1 MATIFIKRV
10 LKNIFS
16 GFSRTSKV
24 QLRKRNNIYIYI
36 FLFRLKRRFRDR
48 IRFYPSALAVRCL
61 LPEDFFSPFW
71 WQHFLIFQD
80 IYLLNTDVICSP
92 LLLPWECL
100 KAFVTQT
107 VPPKSVIYPPSLLH
121 IGLVLRYQGPL

>member
-1 MATIFIKRV
+1 MATTFIKRV
-10 LKNIFS
+10 LKNIYS

-24 QLRKRNNIYIYI
+24 QLSKKYISK
-36 FLFRLKRRFRDR
+36 FLLRLKGRFRDR
-48 IRFYPSALAVRCL
+48 IRFYPSPLAVRCL
-61 LPEDFFSPFW
+61 LPQDLFSPFW
-71 WQHFLIFQD
+71 GQHFLSFLD

-92 LLLPWECL
+92 LLLPWQCL

-107 VPPKSVIYPPSLLH
+107 VPTKSVIYPPSLLH